1 MNGWQYFGARRAPF
15 PRDPAPEVGFPTS
28 ALAECRAR
36 FDHIR
41 AEPGVGVLTGESGLG
56 QTTLLRTLLQ
66 ALNPN
71 PDHAGYLAVAE
82 DGTIRTLS
90 RQLAY
95 DLNRPVPYSPLA
107 TERAGRQALGTAMT
121 QHGRLPVLV
130 RDESHG
136 LAPSVLPS
144 LRTLIN
150 FAMDTTA
157 PLALIRVG
165 HTARRHKLALQ
176 PLEAFR
182 ERVTMAFH
190 SPPLTVAKQPFYG

>member
-1 MNGWQYFGARRAPF
+1 MNWWQYFGARRAPF
-15 PRDPAPEVGFPTS
+15 PRDPAPEVVFPTS

-36 FDHIR
+36 FDHIL
-41 AEPGVGVLTGESGLG
+41 AEPGVWVLTGESGLG

-130 RDESHG
+130 LDESHG